1 MAGERVLIVED
12 DPLLGPLLEDV
23 LAEAGYRVT
32 LARSAAPLDPAAT
45 VAAYDLLVLDW
56 ALPGGKDCLALCREL
71 RARPEGAH
79 LKILILTAR
88 GGREAQVTALASGA
102 DDFLPKPFD
111 VEVLLARIEALL
123 RARTAEQRE
132 ARRARVAE
140 TLLSLAAA
148 AEQPEPLEA
157 LLVRFCREAR
167 QLFGVAICRLRLNDP
182 QATEYSEVDA
192 DAAAALAQLGPG
204 VLDRAVAQS
213 QAERMLVT
221 RGIDLGP
228 HTPGA
233 VVLAAPLLQRGEVFG
248 TLLLLDWGGPDRFG
262 PLDLE
267 AARQFAHHA
276 AAAIASAR
284 MAEAE
289 RARQRAERAR
299 AAVTEVAL
307 ALAAQTD
314 RQHVF
319 EGILL
324 HARQLVGGDATALVL
339 REGPEGAP
347 IIAAQD
353 GHIEPDSSDIRLGEG
368 VSGRVLTDGQP
379 LIVED
384 LAQVPGVPAHARRS
398 SLRTAVAVPLRLGEQ
413 VLGCLIVA
421 SRSETHRYD
430 QHDVEA
436 LQLLAS
442 HGALAIERAR
452 LLAAQEQR
460 ARQAEEMRQRLQTM
474 ATLAEARASQLE
486 AVLEQ
491 MADAVIVVDRE
502 LRVVRL
508 NRAAE
513 QLLGHERAALLDHPS
528 SLDDL
533 LIDPATLQ
541 PGGER
546 VLEAAAHRGATTA
559 EREYLLRSGNSERL
573 VSVSAAPVWQHGAV
587 TGAVAVVRDVT
598 TRRALE
604 RQLTQAD
611 KLRALGEL
619 AAGVA
624 HNFNN
629 MLAAIMSRSELLAAE
644 VQHPLVTEAVDY
656 ILRAA
661 EDGAAMIRRIQA
673 FAQRAGTGT
682 RVAIEA
688 EELLRD
694 AIAVSEPR
702 WRNAAQR
709 RGATV
714 SVHLDV
720 LDTPVVLGDP
730 GELREVLVNLIN
742 NAADALPQGGHI
754 EVGCRPDGD
763 QVELWVR
770 DDGVGMPP
778 EIQAHIFEPFFTTK
792 GSEGTGLGLAVSYGI
807 IASHGGTLR
816 VESAPGEGTTMR
828 LWLPAAPAAGEP
840 TALSTVEPAVNGS
853 VGRAGRLRVV
863 DDDPK
868 LAAMLQQILTLDGY
882 EVDVCYSGAEA
893 LAAVAARR
901 YALVLTDV
909 GMPGM
914 SGLELARELTRQ
926 LPDLPVALITGWGN
940 TIDPQEREACGARYM
955 LSKPY
960 RIDQVRQLVQMA
972 LAAHDRAAAQDS

>member
-1 MAGERVLIVED
+1 MTAERVLVVED

-23 LAEAGYRVT
+23 LTEAGCRVT
-32 LARSAAPLDPAAT
+32 LARSAEPLDPAA
-45 VAAYDLLVLDW
+45 VAAEYDLLVLDW
-56 ALPGGKDCLALCREL
+56 ALPGKDGLEFCREL
-71 RARPEGAH
+71 RARPDGAH

-88 GGREAQVTALASGA
+88 GGREEQVTALASGA
-102 DDFLPKPFD
+102 DDFLAKPFD
-111 VEVLLARIEALL
+111 VEVLLARVEALR

-132 ARRARVAE
+132 SRRARVAE
-140 TLLSLAAA
+140 ALLGLAAA
-148 AEQPEPLEA
+148 AERSEPLET

-167 QLFGVAICRLRLNDP
+167 RLFDVAICRLRLTD
-182 QATEYSEVDA
+182 AHTTEYAE
-192 DAAAALAQLGPG
+192 AAAQAGPLERLRPG
-204 VLDRAVAQS
+204 ALDRVVAQS
-213 QAERMLVT
+213 LAERRLVT
-221 RGIDLGP
+221 VAVDP
-228 HTPGA
+228 EDDAPGA
-233 VVLAAPLLQRGEVFG
+233 AVLAAPLVQRGEVFG
-248 TLLLLDWGGPDRFG
+248 ILLLIDWGGPERFG

-314 RQHVF
+314 RQQVF
-319 EGILL
+319 QLILSR
-324 HARQLVGGDATALVL
+324 ARQLVGGDATALVL
-339 REGPEGAP
+339 REGPGGAP
-347 IIAAQD
+347 VIAAQV
-353 GHIEPDSSDIRLGEG
+353 GHVEPDSRDIRLGEG
-368 VSGRVLTDGQP
+368 VAGRVLADGLP
-379 LIVED
+379 LIIDD
-384 LAQVPGVPAHARRS
+384 LTQVPGVPAHVHRS
-398 SLRTAVAVPLRLGEQ
+398 GLRTAVAVPLRLGLQ
-413 VLGCLIVA
+413 VVGCLVVA

-430 QHDVEA
+430 QHDVDA
-436 LQLLAS
+436 LQLLAG

-460 ARQAEEMRQRLQTM
+460 ARQAEEMRQRLETL

-486 AVLEQ
+486 TVLEQ
-491 MADAVIVVDRE
+491 MADAVIVVDRD
-502 LRVVRL
+502 LRCVRL

-513 QLLGHERAALLDHPS
+513 ELLRRERGALLDYPS
-528 SLDDL
+528 PLDDL
-533 LIDPATLQ
+533 LVDPATGQ
-541 PGGER
+541 PSGER
-546 VLEAAAHRGATTA
+546 VLEQAARRGTTTA
-559 EREYLLRSGNSERL
+559 EREYLLRLDDAERL
-573 VSVSAAPVWQHGAV
+573 VSVSAAPVWQHETV
-587 TGAVAVVRDVT
+587 TGAVAVIRDVT
-598 TRRALE
+598 ARRTLE

-629 MLAAIMSRSELLAAE
+629 MLTAIMSRSELLAAE
-644 VQHPLVTEAVDY
+644 VQHPQVSEAVDY

-673 FAQRAGTGT
+673 FAQRAGGGT
-682 RVAIEA
+682 RVPIDA

-714 SVHLDV
+714 TVHLDV

-742 NAADALPQGGHI
+742 NAADALPHGGHI
-754 EVGCRPDGD
+754 EVGCRPAGD

-778 EIQAHIFEPFFTTK
+778 EVQAHIFEPFFTTK
-792 GSEGTGLGLAVSYGI
+792 GTEGTGLGLAVSYGI
-807 IASHGGTLR
+807 IASHGGTLK

-828 LWLPAAPAAGEP
+828 LWLPAAPASAGEALALPALAP
-840 TALSTVEPAVNGS
+840 TVNGGVPRS
-853 VGRAGRLRVV
+853 GRLLVV

-868 LAAMLQQILTLDGY
+868 LAAMLQQILVLDGY
-882 EVDVCYSGAEA
+882 EVDVCHSGPEA
-893 LAAVAARR
+893 LAAVAARP

-926 LPDLPVALITGWGN
+926 MPDLPVALITGWGN

-960 RIDQVRQLVQMA
+960 RIDQVRQLVQTA
-972 LAAHDRAAAQDS
+972 LEERARTAPEGS